1 MIYSGIVKYSQ
12 QKFSSNVVETSLK
25 SCPKIFIARLLQAPN
40 GVLELMKNKYG
51 SFVLRKVLQIAET
64 KAEYQAVLHEMAKS
78 FPQVNLT
85 KYKEKWA
92 PVIHAFPDQRRIVD
106 YFDGN

>member
-1 MIYSGIVKYSQ
+1 MMYGNIVKYSQ

-25 SCPKIFIARLLQAPN
+25 ACPSEFIARLLQAPN
-40 GVLELMKNKYG
+40 GILELMKNKYG
-51 SFVLRKVLQIAET
+51 SFVLRKILLIAET
-64 KAEYQAVLHEMAKS
+64 RAQYQAVLQEMS
-78 FPQVNLT
+78 RVFPQVNLT

-92 PVIHAFPDQRRIVD
+92 PVIHAFPDQRHLLD